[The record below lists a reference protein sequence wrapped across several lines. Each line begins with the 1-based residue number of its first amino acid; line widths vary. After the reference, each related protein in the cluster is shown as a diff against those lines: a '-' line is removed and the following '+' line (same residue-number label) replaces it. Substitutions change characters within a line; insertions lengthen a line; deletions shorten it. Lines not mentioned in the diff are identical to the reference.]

1 MKIKFVS
8 LLVVIVFLLN
18 CGSITHNEPQI
29 YVSGMEPMMDKDTN
43 AVLAEIE
50 DEWKFQCSKFW
61 TSQNPTLQDVSR
73 EIKGEPAFTEQEA
86 SQIFSPKGE
95 YKVMIYY
102 KLLKTDKIYGGTISS
117 MGMSL
122 PQANEKNVDK
132 SHAYISLV
140 FRDNKLVYF
149 HVWHD

>member
-8 LLVVIVFLLN
+8 LLVVIAFLLS
-18 CGSITHNEPQI
+18 CASITHNEPQI
-29 YVSGMEPMMDKDTN
+29 YVSGMEPLMDKDTN

-50 DEWKFQCSKFW
+50 DNWEFKCSKFW

-73 EIKGEPAFTEQEA
+73 EIKSEEAFTEQEA

-117 MGMSL
+117 LGMSL
-122 PQANEKNVDK
+122 PQGNEKNVDK
-132 SHAYISLV
+132 SQAYISLV
-140 FRDNKLVYF
+140 FRDNKLVHY